1 VKDDVV
7 LVIHSLYR
15 HTHLYKQHYRL
26 AKSLTGYSRLPTRPF
41 VRTANPLQSQETTFT
56 TVGMGK
62 WAPVEF
68 DRVIAEKVKELL

>member
-7 LVIHSLYR
+7 LVIHSLY
-15 HTHLYKQHYRL
+15 HQLHLYKQHYHSEERL
-26 AKSLTGYSRLPTRPF
+26 TRYSRLWTRPF
-41 VRTANPLQSQETTFT
+41 VPTANPTQSQETSFT
-56 TVGMGK
+56 SVGMGK